1 MQFWPRKRAK
11 RIYPDVNWNFH
22 TTATDAKPLGFGAW
36 KVGMTHIQFID
47 TNQKS
52 QTFGKIVS
60 KPVTV
65 VESPSLFVLGTRFY
79 KKDAYGVKTLGE
91 KWTDNIPKDLSL
103 DKKTYVAKTKLEVK
117 KEKIHDIRLLVCS
130 QPKKSGMKKNRPEVF
145 ELALS
150 GELQRKMDYA
160 ESVVGK
166 EISIKDIFKQG
177 EYIDVSGITK
187 GHGFTGPVKRY
198 GIRIQT
204 RKDKQMHR
212 HTGSIGSTVPRK
224 VDWRVPLPGQYGFHT
239 RTEINKRV
247 ILIDEDPSKINVKG
261 GYLRYG
267 NVKSVYALIEGSVPG
282 VTKRFLILRK
292 ASRARKKEVPIDLKY
307 ISLESKQGA

>member
-1 MQFWPRKRAK
+1 
-11 RIYPDVNWNFH
+11 
-22 TTATDAKPLGFGAW
+22 
-36 KVGMTHIQFID
+36 MTHVQFID

-79 KKDAYGVKTLGE
+79 KKDVYGKRTLGE

-103 DKKTYVAKTKLEVK
+103 EKKTYAGKENREMK
-117 KEKIHDIRLLVCS
+117 KDKIHDIRLIVCS

-145 ELALS
+145 ELALG
-150 GELQRKMDYA
+150 GELQKKMEYA
-160 ESVVGK
+160 ESVMGK

-187 GHGFTGPVKRY
+187 GHGFTGPVKRS

-224 VDWRVPLPGQYGFHT
+224 VDWRVPLPGQYGFHN

-247 ILIDEDPSKINVKG
+247 ILIDEAPSKINVKG

-267 NVKSVYALIEGSVPG
+267 NVKSVYVLIEGSVPG
-282 VTKRFLILRK
+282 VTKRFLIIRK
-292 ASRARKKEVPIDLKY
+292 AARARKKEIPIDLKY